1 MPRRGMEQLGFTLE
15 RTLKRLGIARGV
27 RERMALVVW
36 GEVVGP
42 AAARNTRP
50 VLVRRGQLFVQAS
63 SSTWAQEL
71 SLMRNHL
78 VARLNA
84 RLGDEVIRDIRFAVD
99 PALRADPKPGAP
111 PAMGEPA
118 GGGDKGELPGPESRL
133 QTRPEWQ
140 EEGRDLEMA
149 LGSGAA
155 VRWYRV
161 RRAAAGR
168 REELVRRGWKR
179 CSLCG
184 AWSDPALIP
193 LEQMA
198 GVPFLC
204 AACHHGGAG
213 DRVREAADAL
223 GRAPW
228 LSAQELCNKVPGL
241 RPAEARLARHA
252 AAERLR
258 GELKALA
265 ATLMDAGPR
274 ADWSAWRARAQ
285 ELVLMGTG
293 LPLASIGEGDMKE
306 VLGELFP
313 VWQASARPA
322 FGRGKH

>member
-1 MPRRGMEQLGFTLE
+1 MRRRGMEQLGFTLE

-50 VLVRRGQLFVQAS
+50 VLVRGGQLLVQAS

-84 RLGDEVIRDIRFAVD
+84 RLGEEVVRDIRFAVD
-99 PALRADPKPGAP
+99 PALRADPKPGTP
-111 PAMGEPA
+111 PPMGEPA
-118 GGGDKGELPGPESRL
+118 GRGEKGNRPGPESGL
-133 QTRPEWQ
+133 QTRPEWE
-140 EEGRDLEMA
+140 EEGRDLETA

-155 VRWYRV
+155 ARWYRV
-161 RRAAAGR
+161 RCAAAGR
-168 REELVRRGWKR
+168 QEELVRRGWKR

-184 AWSDPALIP
+184 AWGDPTLIP
-193 LEQMA
+193 GEQMA
-198 GVPFLC
+198 GLPFLC
-204 AACHHGGAG
+204 ATCHHGGAG
-213 DRVREAADAL
+213 DRVREAAGAL

-241 RPAEARLARHA
+241 RPAEARLARRA

-265 ATLMDAGPR
+265 ATLMEAGPR

-306 VLGELFP
+306 VLGDLFP
-313 VWQASARPA
+313 VWQASTKPA